1 MKDKS
6 SKLDL
11 QTLIVID
18 VRHIATPSD
27 VSVQNCR
34 DPQRLREP

>member
-1 MKDKS
+1 MKDNS
-6 SKLDL
+6 LKLDL

-18 VRHIATPSD
+18 IGPIATPSD